1 MLRTHD
7 RQGKRIDMVD
17 FHPAYH
23 ALMRRSVASGL
34 HSSIWENGAAE
45 TGRRHQVRA
54 ARFYLTAQLE
64 TGHLCPITMTSAS
77 LAALMASPQLF
88 REWAPRITTRK
99 YDQSQKPPVEKT
111 GLTLGMGMTEKQG
124 GTDVRANTTKAER
137 AGSGFYRLTGHK
149 WFMSAPMS
157 DAFLALAQAGEGLSC
172 FLVPR
177 ILGDGTSNGFRF
189 QRLKDKLGNRSNAS
203 SEVEFVNAI
212 GQMVGEPG
220 AGIKTIMDMVTL
232 TRLDC
237 AVASSGLMRAGLA
250 EAIHHTRHRLAFG
263 QKLVDQPVMQRV
275 LADMALDVAGASAL
289 SFRLARSFD
298 EAASNK
304 TEASFARA
312 MTPVVKYWVCKI
324 APALLYEAMECLGGN
339 GYVEE
344 MPLARYYREAP
355 VNAIWEGSGNVM
367 ALDVLRVLGRAPGLF
382 DEVLAG
388 IEHDLGAGGP
398 GTVAV
403 LRAAMQVASS
413 RRRLGAHPDRATGAV
428 GRRSRTEAHGGRTHR
443 RRLHRNQAR
452 RPVAHDLRHARR
464 APRRAADHRHA
475 LSADKLSHE
484 PVNTPGSGHPPPISV
499 NLNEWFTLQAAWAKT
514 TVNGRPKD
522 SHAAP
527 FDLPVGS
534 HIARNRPCLPEGL
547 PDALDLRRLG
557 AADGNFLGLVLPV
570 AERHEFR
577 LRHADP
583 AGARPAVPALRA
595 DARRRAGDDP
605 AARRQGLHPRYAAH
619 PRHLGVPAPAGDRRV
634 VSRQARALFRRGTLA
649 ERVKP
654 VEHALQDEGGGR
666 RIDLAGALLARKIHL
681 DQRALRRH
689 RRQPFVPEH
698 EGQVGQSAPCCAR
711 RRATP
716 ARADPPSRPC

>member
-1 MLRTHD
+1 VTHEVTNQPPPISGGNAWRGDPLLIQIAEDFSAPVRKDLDNLGRFVLTPEAQETARLANVETPVLRTHD
-7 RQGKRIDMVD
+7 RQGRRIDIVD

-177 ILGDGTSNGFRF
+177 ILGDGTSNGFHF

-203 SEVEFVNAI
+203 SEVEFVNTI

-367 ALDVLRVLGRAPGLF
+367 ALDVLRVLSRAPALF

-388 IEHDLGAGGP
+388 IEQDLGAGGP

-403 LRAAMQVASS
+403 LKAAMQVASS
-413 RRRLGAHPDRATGAV
+413 DEGSARIL
-428 GRRSRTEAHGGRTHR
+428 TEQ
-443 RRLHRNQAR
+443 L
-452 RPVAHDLRHARR
+452 
-464 APRRAADHRHA
+464 A
-475 LSADKLSHE
+475 LSA
-484 PVNTPGSGHPPPISV
+484 
-499 NLNEWFTLQAAWAKT
+499 AAAELKRMGA
-514 TVNGRPKD
+514 GR
-522 SHAAP
+522 
-527 FDLPVGS
+527 
-534 HIARNRPCLPEGL
+534 I
-547 PDALDLRRLG
+547 
-557 AADGNFLGLVLPV
+557 
-570 AERHEFR
+570 
-577 LRHADP
+577 
-583 AGARPAVPALRA
+583 A
-595 DARRRAGDDP
+595 DAFIETR
-605 AARRQGLHPRYAAH
+605 
-619 PRHLGVPAPAGDRRV
+619 
-634 VSRQARALFRRGTLA
+634 
-649 ERVKP
+649 
-654 VEHALQDEGGGR
+654 
-666 RIDLAGALLARKIHL
+666 LAGQWRTTYGMLDARH
-681 DQRALRRH
+681 D
-689 RRQPFVPEH
+689 
-698 EGQVGQSAPCCAR
+698 AR
-711 RRATP
+711 LIIDTLY
-716 ARADPPSRPC
+716 PPTH